1 MAAKE
6 GWMPDQGSDPISE
19 KKSYPQPKEIKLKNI
34 PGGVEMTR
42 RWSFKFEDFFI
53 GVIGLVSLMID
64 LGSLLYGSLD
74 SLGVWGFVLI
84 IFGPIMVYYSLAHR
98 INSTRVSVVMGEITV
113 RKGPLPWFG
122 NRVLTS
128 AEVVRLFFRVEEH
141 HSRTRTWYIYTVV
154 ASLRSGKE
162 TVLDTCDKEEQA
174 DFLRQELERGL
185 TH

>member
-1 MAAKE
+1 MKE
-6 GWMPDQGSDPISE
+6 GRMPDDRSGSPSAE
-19 KKSYPQPKEIKLKNI
+19 KKSYTQPNGIKLKNI

-64 LGSLLYGSLD
+64 LGSIRYGSLG
-74 SLGVWGFVLI
+74 SLGVFGYSLI
-84 IFGPIMVYYSLAHR
+84 ILSPIMVYYSLAHR

-122 NRVLTS
+122 NRVLHS
-128 AEVVRLFFRVEEH
+128 AEVVKLSFRGEGRR
-141 HSRTRTWYIYTVV
+141 SRNRTWYIYTVV

-174 DFLRQELERGL
+174 GFLRQELERCL